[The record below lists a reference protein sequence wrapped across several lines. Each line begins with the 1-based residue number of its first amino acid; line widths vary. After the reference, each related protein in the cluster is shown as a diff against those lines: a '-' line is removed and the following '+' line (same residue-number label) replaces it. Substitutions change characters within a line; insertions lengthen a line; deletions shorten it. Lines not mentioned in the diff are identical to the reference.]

1 MYCNPKCLFFEMT
14 REPKGTGMIGGMIN
28 INFWYL
34 QIKEDKVNINELN
47 DILNKNAQEFDVPFY
62 PEIVCL

>member
-1 MYCNPKCLFFEMT
+1 MT

-47 DILNKNAQEFDVPFY
+47 DILNKNAQEFDKYLFIQKLFVCKNFY
-62 PEIVCL
+62 